1 MLCLPVNFIVLRE
14 QAEEVNKS
22 SNEWINE
29 WMIEGKKYFKQNTVL
44 REGGWRNR
52 RIGISFTIA
61 LSLTGGRNLSL
72 SKLGFMTWWDYIS
85 LHQHQPGASFAFIRH
100 GTPREYFPW
109 KWNVALPPSLPLIVR
124 KTTTYQLHSTHI
136 ECHMSVHP
144 GTCLVIWNP
153 REFNFPSFPVP
164 LAVQSEIIPVKFA
177 VLRIHLQSL
186 SSEEPLIN
194 HEAVLNP
201 RILNLLLLLLQQLS
215 REFWRICCCCYC
227 YYCVGWKVYPFTMK
241 SNFSLAPF
249 TFKLLL
255 FY

>member
-109 KWNVALPPSLPLIVR
+109 KWNVALPPSLPSSSVKQQLINY
-124 KTTTYQLHSTHI
+124 TQPTLNA
-136 ECHMSVHP
+136 
-144 GTCLVIWNP
+144 TCLSILELVLWFETLGSLIFLHFQFRLP
-153 REFNFPSFPVP
+153 CR
-164 LAVQSEIIPVKFA
+164 VKLFRSS
-177 VLRIHLQSL
+177 LRFYASIYSRSQ
-186 SSEEPLIN
+186 
-194 HEAVLNP
+194 AK
-201 RILNLLLLLLQQLS
+201 NL
-215 REFWRICCCCYC
+215 
-227 YYCVGWKVYPFTMK
+227 
-241 SNFSLAPF
+241 
-249 TFKLLL
+249 
-255 FY
+255 